1 MIKDLADWNKHLI
14 FVLLITVVVG
24 TTLKIPI
31 VGCLA

>member
-1 MIKDLADWNKHLI
+1 MIKYLEDSKKEYI

-24 TTLKIPI
+24 ATLKIPI